1 MSDATWQVAT
11 SAIDGTD
18 IRILTATRGYAQWP
32 DWTPDGRSII
42 YADAPEPCDA
52 VPACPAV
59 HHTIWQMDSDGSNK
73 RQIGNPL
80 MLDAEVRVS
89 PDGSEI
95 VFDRYD
101 PATGVQAFTIRDL
114 ASGEERRVTLT
125 STGDI
130 THPDWSRDG
139 RSITYDTNQDGSAG
153 IGQQIEVVP
162 ADDPTAPPTVL
173 YGDVDHDAF
182 KPAYPPDGSRI
193 VFGCGGRICLM
204 DADGSDVMVLGDAPG
219 VELNHPAW
227 GRRAATP

>member
-1 MSDATWQVAT
+1 
-11 SAIDGTD
+11 
-18 IRILTATRGYAQWP
+18 
-32 DWTPDGRSII
+32 
-42 YADAPEPCDA
+42 
-52 VPACPAV
+52 
-59 HHTIWQMDSDGSNK
+59 MDSDGSNK

-139 RSITYDTNQDGSAG
+139 RSIINNTNQDGSAG
-153 IGQQIEVVP
+153 IGQQIEVKEGRKNSEGNVATLEISP
-162 ADDPTAPPTVL
+162 GQAEIVAQASMRGELALALRSVADIGTGQSGAPQRNQDRGNAIKVL
-173 YGDVDHDAF
+173 RYGV
-182 KPAYPPDGSRI
+182 KSKAY
-193 VFGCGGRICLM
+193 
-204 DADGSDVMVLGDAPG
+204 G
-219 VELNHPAW
+219 VN
-227 GRRAATP
+227 